1 MQAASTSE
9 VDKVIATNRA
19 YYQALSACDLQAM
32 EQVWTCGSDNI
43 LIAPPVDPVTYVG
56 WEAIRRNWERYWAR
70 FEDLRVSMTEPTVN
84 INGPVAWVHGI
95 ETSQRR
101 AKDGKMSRSTNYGTN
116 IFVKHDDGWRMVFHQ
131 AALIPGQE
139 S

>member
-1 MQAASTSE
+1 MPAGATSE
-9 VDKVIATNRA
+9 VEKVIATNRA
-19 YYQALSACDLQAM
+19 YYQALSARDLQAM
-32 EQVWTCGSDNI
+32 EQVWTCASDNI
-43 LIAPPVDPVTYVG
+43 LIAPPVDPITYVG
-56 WEAIRRNWERYWAR
+56 WDAIRRNWEHYWAR

-101 AKDGKMSRSTNYGTN
+101 AKDGKISRSTNYGTN